1 MGFKITAGG
10 LFVKR
15 YGRLLYSSM
24 ANLDCDEEPH
34 HVLEEVGAPPPEMM
48 RSINPCLK
56 NDTWRR
62 SIADA
67 GQATTPHFYACIEYW
82 HPVQATVG
90 SYLSWRH
97 AYLYRLRVLLT
108 LHRSLPLLLTLVTPF
123 LFATP
128 LFRHNNKISRPSPTS
143 D

>member
-1 MGFKITAGG
+1 
-10 LFVKR
+10 
-15 YGRLLYSSM
+15 M

-67 GQATTPHFYACIEYW
+67 GQATTPHFYVCIEYW

-90 SYLSWRH
+90 SYSCH
-97 AYLYRLRVLLT
+97 GDMPTCTGYVYNYYLLYIVVYPFYLL
-108 LHRSLPLLLTLVTPF
+108 
-123 LFATP
+123 
-128 LFRHNNKISRPSPTS
+128 
-143 D
+143 